1 MNTALILAAFLFG
14 AIVVVWVVA
23 RKAARAE
30 KELENAKKQIKEQ
43 QTASSILGRFINLSS
58 AELLDRVRG
67 KREKALKRRLRDTH
81 RLDRRKPRPIK

>member
-58 AELLDRVRG
+58 VELLDRVRG
-67 KREKALKRRLRDTH
+67 KREKAIKRRLRNTD
-81 RLDRRKPRPIK
+81 RLDR

>member
-43 QTASSILGRFINLSS
+43 QTASSILGKFINLSS
-58 AELLDRVRG
+58 VELLDRVRG
-67 KREKALKRRLRDTH
+67 KREKALKRRLRNTD
-81 RLDRRKPRPIK
+81 RLDR

>member
-1 MNTALILAAFLFG
+1 MNTALILAVFLFG

-43 QTASSILGRFINLSS
+43 QTASNILGKFINLSS

-67 KREKALKRRLRDTH
+67 KREKALKRRLRDTD
-81 RLDRRKPRPIK
+81 RLDR

>member
-30 KELENAKKQIKEQ
+30 KELENAKNQIKEQ
-43 QTASSILGRFINLSS
+43 QTASYILGKFINLSS
-58 AELLDRVRG
+58 VELLDRMRG
-67 KREKALKRRLRDTH
+67 KREKAIKRRLRNTD
-81 RLDRRKPRPIK
+81 RLDR

>member
-43 QTASSILGRFINLSS
+43 QTASNILGKFINLSS
-58 AELLDRVRG
+58 VELLDRVRW
-67 KREKALKRRLRDTH
+67 KREKALKRRLRDTD
-81 RLDRRKPRPIK
+81 RLDR

>member
-14 AIVVVWVVA
+14 AILVVWVIA

-43 QTASSILGRFINLSS
+43 QTASNILGKFINLSS
-58 AELLDRVRG
+58 VELLDRVRG
-67 KREKALKRRLRDTH
+67 KREKALKRRLRDTD
-81 RLDRRKPRPIK
+81 RLDR

>member
-23 RKAARAE
+23 RKASRAE

-43 QTASSILGRFINLSS
+43 QTASNILGKFINLSS
-58 AELLDRVRG
+58 VELLDRVRG
-67 KREKALKRRLRDTH
+67 KREKALKRRLRNTD
-81 RLDRRKPRPIK
+81 RLDR

>member
-14 AIVVVWVVA
+14 AIVFVWVVA

-43 QTASSILGRFINLSS
+43 QTASNILGKFINLSS
-58 AELLDRVRG
+58 VELLDRVRG
-67 KREKALKRRLRDTH
+67 KREKALKRRLRDTD
-81 RLDRRKPRPIK
+81 RLDR

>member
-14 AIVVVWVVA
+14 AIVVVWGVA

-43 QTASSILGRFINLSS
+43 QTASNILGKFINLSS
-58 AELLDRVRG
+58 VELLDRVRG
-67 KREKALKRRLRDTH
+67 KREKALKRRLRDTD
-81 RLDRRKPRPIK
+81 RLDR

>member
-14 AIVVVWVVA
+14 AIVVVWVVS

-43 QTASSILGRFINLSS
+43 QTASNILGKFINLSS

-67 KREKALKRRLRDTH
+67 KREKALKRRLRNTD
-81 RLDRRKPRPIK
+81 RLDR

>member
-14 AIVVVWVVA
+14 AIVVVWVEA

-43 QTASSILGRFINLSS
+43 QTASNILGKFINLSS
-58 AELLDRVRG
+58 VELLDRVRG
-67 KREKALKRRLRDTH
+67 KREKAIKRRLRNTD
-81 RLDRRKPRPIK
+81 RLDR

>member
-23 RKAARAE
+23 RNAARAE

-43 QTASSILGRFINLSS
+43 QTASNILGKFINLSS

-67 KREKALKRRLRDTH
+67 KREKALKRRLRNTD
-81 RLDRRKPRPIK
+81 RLDR

>member
-43 QTASSILGRFINLSS
+43 QTASNILGKFINLSS

-67 KREKALKRRLRDTH
+67 KREKALKRRLRDTD
-81 RLDRRKPRPIK
+81 RLDR

>member
-43 QTASSILGRFINLSS
+43 QNANYILGKFINLSS

-67 KREKALKRRLRDTH
+67 KREKAIKRRLRDTD
-81 RLDRRKPRPIK
+81 RLDR

>member
-14 AIVVVWVVA
+14 AIVVVRVVA

-43 QTASSILGRFINLSS
+43 QTASNILGKFINLSS

-67 KREKALKRRLRDTH
+67 KREKALKRRLRDTD
-81 RLDRRKPRPIK
+81 RLDR

>member
-43 QTASSILGRFINLSS
+43 QTASNILGNFINLSS
-58 AELLDRVRG
+58 VELLDRVRG
-67 KREKALKRRLRDTH
+67 KREKALKRRLRDTD
-81 RLDRRKPRPIK
+81 RLDR

>member
-43 QTASSILGRFINLSS
+43 QTASNILGKFINLSS

-67 KREKALKRRLRDTH
+67 KRKKALKRRLRDTD
-81 RLDRRKPRPIK
+81 RLDR

>member
-43 QTASSILGRFINLSS
+43 QTSSNILGKFINLSS
-58 AELLDRVRG
+58 VELLDRVRG
-67 KREKALKRRLRDTH
+67 KREKALKRRLRDTD
-81 RLDRRKPRPIK
+81 RLDR

>member
-43 QTASSILGRFINLSS
+43 QTASNILGKFINLSS

-67 KREKALKRRLRDTH
+67 KREKALKRRLRNKD
-81 RLDRRKPRPIK
+81 RLDR

>member
-14 AIVVVWVVA
+14 AFVVVWVVA

-43 QTASSILGRFINLSS
+43 QTASNILGKFINLSS
-58 AELLDRVRG
+58 VELLDRVRG
-67 KREKALKRRLRDTH
+67 KREKALKRRLRDTD
-81 RLDRRKPRPIK
+81 RLDR

>member
-43 QTASSILGRFINLSS
+43 QTASNILGKFINLSS

-67 KREKALKRRLRDTH
+67 KREKALKRCLRNTD
-81 RLDRRKPRPIK
+81 RLDR

>member
-14 AIVVVWVVA
+14 AIVVVWAVA

-58 AELLDRVRG
+58 VELLDRVRG
-67 KREKALKRRLRDTH
+67 KREKALKRRLRDTD
-81 RLDRRKPRPIK
+81 RLDR

>member
-14 AIVVVWVVA
+14 AIVVVWVEA

-43 QTASSILGRFINLSS
+43 QTASNILGKFINLSS

-67 KREKALKRRLRDTH
+67 KREKAIKRRLCDTD
-81 RLDRRKPRPIK
+81 RLDR

>member
-23 RKAARAE
+23 RKEARAE

-43 QTASSILGRFINLSS
+43 QTASNILGKFINLSS
-58 AELLDRVRG
+58 VELLDRVRG
-67 KREKALKRRLRDTH
+67 KREKALKRRLRDTD
-81 RLDRRKPRPIK
+81 RLDR

>member
-14 AIVVVWVVA
+14 AIVVVWVVS

-43 QTASSILGRFINLSS
+43 QTASNILGKFINLSS

-67 KREKALKRRLRDTH
+67 KREKALKRRLRDTD
-81 RLDRRKPRPIK
+81 RLDR

>member
-23 RKAARAE
+23 QKAARAE

-43 QTASSILGRFINLSS
+43 QTASNILGKFINLSS

-67 KREKALKRRLRDTH
+67 KREKALKRRLRNTD
-81 RLDRRKPRPIK
+81 RLDR

>member
-14 AIVVVWVVA
+14 AIVVVWVEA

-43 QTASSILGRFINLSS
+43 QTASNILGKFINLSS

-67 KREKALKRRLRDTH
+67 KREKALKRRLRDTD
-81 RLDRRKPRPIK
+81 RLDR

>member
-14 AIVVVWVVA
+14 SIVVVWVVA

-43 QTASSILGRFINLSS
+43 QTASNILGKFINLSS

-67 KREKALKRRLRDTH
+67 KREKALKRRLRDTD
-81 RLDRRKPRPIK
+81 RLDR

>member
-43 QTASSILGRFINLSS
+43 QTASNILGKFINLSS
-58 AELLDRVRG
+58 VELLNRVRG
-67 KREKALKRRLRDTH
+67 KREKALKRRLRDTD
-81 RLDRRKPRPIK
+81 RLDR

>member
-43 QTASSILGRFINLSS
+43 QTASNILGKFINLSS

-67 KREKALKRRLRDTH
+67 KREKAIKRRLRNTD
-81 RLDRRKPRPIK
+81 RLDR

>member
-43 QTASSILGRFINLSS
+43 QTASNILGQFINLSS

-67 KREKALKRRLRDTH
+67 KREKALKRRLRDTD
-81 RLDRRKPRPIK
+81 RLDR

>member
-23 RKAARAE
+23 RKEARAE

-43 QTASSILGRFINLSS
+43 QTASNILGKFINLSS

-67 KREKALKRRLRDTH
+67 KREKALKRRLRDTD
-81 RLDRRKPRPIK
+81 RLDR

>member
-23 RKAARAE
+23 RNAARAE

-43 QTASSILGRFINLSS
+43 QTASNILGKFINLSS

-67 KREKALKRRLRDTH
+67 KREKALKRRLRDTD
-81 RLDRRKPRPIK
+81 RLDR

>member
-43 QTASSILGRFINLSS
+43 QTASSILGKFINLSS
-58 AELLDRVRG
+58 VELLDRVRE
-67 KREKALKRRLRDTH
+67 KREKALERRLRDKD
-81 RLDRRKPRPIK
+81 RLDR

>member
-23 RKAARAE
+23 LKAARAE

-43 QTASSILGRFINLSS
+43 QTASNILGKFINLSS
-58 AELLDRVRG
+58 VELLDRVRG
-67 KREKALKRRLRDTH
+67 KREKALKRRLRDTD
-81 RLDRRKPRPIK
+81 RLDR

>member
-23 RKAARAE
+23 RKAALAE

-43 QTASSILGRFINLSS
+43 QTASNILGKFINLSS
-58 AELLDRVRG
+58 VELLDRVRG
-67 KREKALKRRLRDTH
+67 KREKALKRRLRDTD
-81 RLDRRKPRPIK
+81 RLDR